1 MKDQASE
8 ESTSSLAQAE
18 EGARH
23 QKLPSSCRERASWLP
38 QARHQ
43 ARHLS
48 RPEPFLQHICS
59 PSESLSPEGNVHQG
73 QE

>member
-1 MKDQASE
+1 MKDQGSE

-18 EGARH
+18 EGAQH
-23 QKLPSSCRERASWLP
+23 QKLPSSCRARASRLP
-38 QARHQ
+38 
-43 ARHLS
+43 RHLS

>member
-8 ESTSSLAQAE
+8 ESMSSLAQAE

-23 QKLPSSCRERASWLP
+23 QKLPSSCRVRASRLP
-38 QARHQ
+38 R

>member
-18 EGARH
+18 EGAQH

-38 QARHQ
+38 Q